1 MAVLV
6 EIGFGVLLIVAAVA
20 FCYLHKRYKDLRN
33 YTFWVEQSLLQ
44 HRPETYIPLWRK
56 QQRKKDVCR
65 KPHSCRMSVQ
75 TVITDKSKNPT
86 LN

>member
-1 MAVLV
+1 MDLLIK
-6 EIGFGVLLIVAAVA
+6 IGFGIFLIFAAIG
-20 FCYLHKRYKDLRN
+20 FCYLYKRYRDLRN

-65 KPHSCRMSVQ
+65 KPPACRRSVQ
-75 TVITDKSKNPT
+75 TLITDRSKNPT

>member
-1 MAVLV
+1 MAVLAK
-6 EIGFGVLLIVAAVA
+6 IGFGILLIVTAIY
-20 FCYLHKRYKDLRN
+20 FCYLHKRYRDLRN
-33 YTFWVEQSLLQ
+33 YTFWIEQSLLQ

-65 KPHSCRMSVQ
+65 KPRSCRSSVQ
-75 TVITDKSKNPT
+75 TLITDRSKDPA